1 MLPGVRDSA
10 LNRTAE
16 PPRQRR
22 RLRVGHAALV
32 LGVCLSSQTAAA
44 QVIKLDG
51 EAPAGAPDHF
61 FLPFDVP
68 AGTQEIEVRHVDGS
82 QANILDFG
90 LEDPTGQRG
99 WGGDTAEP
107 TIVNAS
113 AASRGYQPG
122 AITPGRWRVIVG
134 KAKVVEA
141 PARYAVEVELRGSTT
156 LAPDP
161 TRATYAPPAPRA
173 AEARWYKG
181 DFHVHSRESTDA
193 KASLADDAALA
204 VRRGLDFIEISDHN
218 TTTQLDFFNDVA
230 AKQPSLL
237 LLPGIEVTTYA
248 GHANAIGATRWV
260 EHKIGQPAVTMA
272 GSVDAVIG
280 QGALFA
286 INHPVLDLGTL
297 CIGCAWKHEVDPTKV
312 SAVEIATGSGA
323 SLLADPA
330 LAFWD
335 DLLSRGSRAAAI
347 GGSDD
352 HRAGVVDGPLQSP
365 IGSPTTL
372 VYAPE
377 LSPAA
382 VVAAVRAG
390 RTVVKLTGPDDPMA
404 EVEVRAAL
412 TGPPLGKVGDTTK
425 LRSAYVRATITG
437 ASGQRVRLVKN
448 GTRLDEVDVTAD
460 PFSFDLRVE
469 APAQGQDRYRA
480 EVLVDGKLRTVTSH
494 VWVSLDPSGPEAAV
508 PPTDDGGCRAA
519 PRDASRATALVA
531 AIAAAIA
538 YAAARRAR
546 SRA

>member
-1 MLPGVRDSA
+1 M
-10 LNRTAE
+10 
-16 PPRQRR
+16 
-22 RLRVGHAALV
+22 
-32 LGVCLSSQTAAA
+32 
-44 QVIKLDG
+44 IKLDG
-51 EAPAGAPDHF
+51 EAPAGGPDHF

-82 QANILDFG
+82 PANILDFG
-90 LEDPTGQRG
+90 LEDPGGPRG

-107 TIVNAS
+107 TVVNAS
-113 AASRGYQPG
+113 AASRGYRPG
-122 AITPGRWRVIVG
+122 AIVPGRWRVIVG

-141 PARYAVEVELRGSTT
+141 PARYAVEVELRQVTT

-161 TRATYAPPAPRA
+161 ARSTYTPPAPR

-204 VRRGLDFIEISDHN
+204 ARRGLDFIEISDHN
-218 TTTQLDFFNDVA
+218 TTTQLDFFDDVA
-230 AKQPSLL
+230 TRHPSVL

-260 EHKIGQPAVTMA
+260 EHKVGQPNVTMA
-272 GSVDAVIG
+272 GSVDAVIA

-297 CIGCAWKHEVDPTKV
+297 CIGCAWKHDVDPTKV

-323 SLLADPA
+323 ALLADPA

-335 DLLSRGSRAAAI
+335 DLLARGSRAAAI

-372 VYAPE
+372 VYATE
-377 LSPAA
+377 LSPAG
-382 VVAAVRAG
+382 VVEAVRAG

-412 TGPPLGKVGDTTK
+412 AGPPLGKVGDTAK
-425 LRSAYVRATITG
+425 VRSAYVRATIAG

-448 GTRLDEVDVTAD
+448 GARLDEIDVTAD

-494 VWVSLDPSGPEAAV
+494 VWVALDPAGPEATA

-519 PRDASRATALVA
+519 PRDTSRATALFA
-531 AIAAAIA
+531 AIAAALA
-538 YAAARRAR
+538 YAVGRRAR
-546 SRA
+546 SRG